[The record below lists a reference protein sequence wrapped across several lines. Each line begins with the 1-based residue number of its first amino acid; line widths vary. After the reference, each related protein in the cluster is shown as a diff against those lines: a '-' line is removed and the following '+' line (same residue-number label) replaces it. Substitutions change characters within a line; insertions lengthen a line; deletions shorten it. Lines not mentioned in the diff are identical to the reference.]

1 MHASQVGRLQLPCK
15 SKRRAMA
22 RSSRATAPAGQ
33 LARSSGRRAAAI
45 GAAHSSSR
53 RKVPQRHC
61 HDDTKDCKKVCS
73 CLVRPTGPQID
84 NARRTAKAARDH
96 RNIRG
101 RSEGSSVEPRRLPFP
116 IATHSVRI
124 LVLRPS
130 PAREKGIAHVAM
142 GRTHRGRKWP
152 MSHRRHSRRGGKAT
166 STKPADETATAPTL
180 QAHRRRLHEPVP

>member
-1 MHASQVGRLQLPCK
+1 MVLDARYLRCTGPPRELLQMHALQVGRLQWPCE
-15 SKRRAMA
+15 SKRCAMA

-53 RKVPQRHC
+53 RRAPQRDC
-61 HDDTKDCKKVCS
+61 QDDTKDCTKVCS
-73 CLVRPTGPQID
+73 CLVRPTVQQID

-96 RNIRG
+96 SNIRG
-101 RSEGSSVEPRRLPFP
+101 RSEESNVEPRGLPFP

-130 PAREKGIAHVAM
+130 PAREK
-142 GRTHRGRKWP
+142 RQSSCRYLSNP
-152 MSHRRHSRRGGKAT
+152 
-166 STKPADETATAPTL
+166 
-180 QAHRRRLHEPVP
+180 